1 MSKEIIKN
9 KNIIILG
16 VSGGGRKPRNLMHLA
31 NQIHNKGIVEKSEKV
46 YDRKKEKNKVKKD
59 LTLY

>member
-46 YDRKKEKNKVKKD
+46 IQLVSILHRVSC
-59 LTLY
+59 LFLQ

>member
-31 NQIHNKGIVEKSEKV
+31 NQIHNKGIVEKSKKV
-46 YDRKKEKNKVKKD
+46 YDRKKDKETLRKD
-59 LTLY
+59 LTKY